1 MRMTIKLRKS
11 QTSVDRSQIEIK
23 TKTTNYVFEKKKT
36 TYLMLLALKT

>member
-23 TKTTNYVFEKKKT
+23 TKTTNYIFEKKN
-36 TYLMLLALKT
+36 YLSYVIGA

>member
-23 TKTTNYVFEKKKT
+23 TKTTNYVFEKKN
-36 TYLMLLALKT
+36 TYLMLLVLTT

>member
-23 TKTTNYVFEKKKT
+23 TKTTNYVIG
-36 TYLMLLALKT
+36 A